1 MQALPDNEFFNIDV
15 FGSWMDVGLAVG
27 MFAIGVA
34 FVIRSIVGIK
44 RSRGC
49 SPFKQHTIEVH
60 SKVHEQLTEL
70 RVLTGAGRAHICM
83 FHNGGTFETGSSMKK
98 FSVTHESLALAIE
111 STLQK
116 KKELMASAFTHLIE
130 HVSNDD
136 PTPIVISEME
146 DSFWKSFLESQ
157 RVLMTCN
164 LPIFCQAKGTI
175 VGYLCLEWCSLKH
188 MDDANVDNIIMEMK
202 EKRSIIQAL
211 ISEG

>member
-1 MQALPDNEFFNIDV
+1 MTQSDNQFFNIDV

-27 MFAIGVA
+27 MFVIGLA
-34 FVIRSIVGIK
+34 FVFKSIMGLK
-44 RSRGC
+44 KSKGC
-49 SPFKQHTIEVH
+49 SPFKQHTIAVH
-60 SKVHEQLTEL
+60 TKVHEQLTEL
-70 RVLTGAGRAHICM
+70 RVLTGAGRAQICM
-83 FHNGGTFETGSSMKK
+83 FHNGGTFESGSSMKK

-116 KKELMASAFTHLIE
+116 KKEMVASAFTHLIE
-130 HVSNDD
+130 HVSKDD
-136 PTPIVISEME
+136 PTPLIISEMG

-164 LPIFCQAKGTI
+164 LPIFCQAKGVI

-188 MDDANVDNIIMEMK
+188 MDDANAEKIESEMR
-202 EKRSIIQAL
+202 EKRSIVQAL

>member
-1 MQALPDNEFFNIDV
+1 MTESDNQFFNIDV

-27 MFAIGVA
+27 MFVIGFA
-34 FVIRSIVGIK
+34 FVFKSILGLRK
-44 RSRGC
+44 SKGC
-49 SPFKQHTIEVH
+49 SPFKQQSIAVH
-60 SKVHEQLTEL
+60 SRVHEQLTEL
-70 RVLTGAGRAHICM
+70 RVLTGAGRAQICM
-83 FHNGGTFETGSSMKK
+83 FHNGGTFESGSSMKK

-116 KKELMASAFTHLIE
+116 KKEMVVSAFTHLIE
-130 HVSNDD
+130 HVSKDD
-136 PTPIVISEME
+136 PSPLIVSQME
-146 DSFWKSFLESQ
+146 DSFWKSFLISQ

-188 MDDANVDNIIMEMK
+188 MDDADDEKIQMEME
-202 EKRSIIQAL
+202 EKRSIVQAL

>member
-1 MQALPDNEFFNIDV
+1 MTESDNQFFNIDV

-27 MFAIGVA
+27 MFVIGFA
-34 FVIRSIVGIK
+34 FVFKSILGLRK
-44 RSRGC
+44 SRGC
-49 SPFKQHTIEVH
+49 SPFKQQSIAVH
-60 SKVHEQLTEL
+60 SRVHEQLTEL
-70 RVLTGAGRAHICM
+70 RVLTGAGRAQICM
-83 FHNGGTFETGSSMKK
+83 FHNGGTFESGSSMKK

-116 KKELMASAFTHLIE
+116 KKEMVVSAFTHLIE
-130 HVSNDD
+130 HVSKDD
-136 PTPIVISEME
+136 PSPLIVNQME
-146 DSFWKSFLESQ
+146 DSFWKSFLISQ

-188 MDDANVDNIIMEMK
+188 MDDADDEKIQMEME
-202 EKRSIIQAL
+202 EKRSIVQAL

>member
-1 MQALPDNEFFNIDV
+1 MTQSDNQFFNIDV

-27 MFAIGVA
+27 MFVIGLA
-34 FVIRSIVGIK
+34 FVFKSIMGLK
-44 RSRGC
+44 KSKGC
-49 SPFKQHTIEVH
+49 SPFKQHTIAVH
-60 SKVHEQLTEL
+60 TKVHEQLTEL
-70 RVLTGAGRAHICM
+70 RVLTGAGRAQICM
-83 FHNGGTFETGSSMKK
+83 FHNGGTFESGSSMKK

-116 KKELMASAFTHLIE
+116 KKEMVASAFTHLIE
-130 HVSNDD
+130 HVSKDD
-136 PTPIVISEME
+136 PTPLIISEME

-164 LPIFCQAKGTI
+164 LPIFCQAKGVI

-188 MDDANVDNIIMEMK
+188 MDDANAEKIESEMR
-202 EKRSIIQAL
+202 EKRSIVQAL

>member
-1 MQALPDNEFFNIDV
+1 MTESDNQFFNIDV

-27 MFAIGVA
+27 MFVIGFA
-34 FVIRSIVGIK
+34 FVFKSILGLRK
-44 RSRGC
+44 SRGC
-49 SPFKQHTIEVH
+49 SPFKQQSIAVH
-60 SKVHEQLTEL
+60 SRVHEQLTEL
-70 RVLTGAGRAHICM
+70 RVLTGAGRAQICM
-83 FHNGGTFETGSSMKK
+83 FHNGGTFESGSSMKK

-116 KKELMASAFTHLIE
+116 KKEMVVSAFTHLIE
-130 HVSNDD
+130 HVSKDD
-136 PTPIVISEME
+136 PSPLIVSQME
-146 DSFWKSFLESQ
+146 DSFWKSFLISQ

-188 MDDANVDNIIMEMK
+188 MDDADDEKIQMEME
-202 EKRSIIQAL
+202 EKRSIVQAL

>member
-1 MQALPDNEFFNIDV
+1 MTQSDNQFFNIDV

-27 MFAIGVA
+27 MFVIGLA
-34 FVIRSIVGIK
+34 FVFKSIMGLK
-44 RSRGC
+44 KSKGC
-49 SPFKQHTIEVH
+49 SPFKQHTIAVH
-60 SKVHEQLTEL
+60 TKVHEQLTEL
-70 RVLTGAGRAHICM
+70 RVLTGAGRAQICM
-83 FHNGGTFETGSSMKK
+83 FHNGGTFESGSSMKK

-116 KKELMASAFTHLIE
+116 KKEMVASAFTHLIE
-130 HVSNDD
+130 HVSKDD
-136 PTPIVISEME
+136 PTPLIISEMG

-164 LPIFCQAKGTI
+164 LPIFCQAKGVI

-188 MDDANVDNIIMEMK
+188 MDDANAEKIESEMR

>member
-1 MQALPDNEFFNIDV
+1 MTESDNQFFNIDV

-27 MFAIGVA
+27 MFVIGFA
-34 FVIRSIVGIK
+34 FVFKSILGLRK
-44 RSRGC
+44 SKGC
-49 SPFKQHTIEVH
+49 SPFKQQSIAVH
-60 SKVHEQLTEL
+60 SRVHEQLTEL
-70 RVLTGAGRAHICM
+70 RVLTGAGRAQICM
-83 FHNGGTFETGSSMKK
+83 FHNGGTFESGSSMKK

-116 KKELMASAFTHLIE
+116 KKEMVVSAFTHLIE
-130 HVSNDD
+130 HVSKDD
-136 PTPIVISEME
+136 PSPIIVSKME
-146 DSFWKSFLESQ
+146 ASFWKSFLISQ

-188 MDDANVDNIIMEMK
+188 MDDADDEKIQMEME
-202 EKRSIIQAL
+202 EKRSIVQAL

>member
-1 MQALPDNEFFNIDV
+1 MTQSDNQFFNIDV

-27 MFAIGVA
+27 MFVIGLA
-34 FVIRSIVGIK
+34 FVFKSIMGLK
-44 RSRGC
+44 KSKGC
-49 SPFKQHTIEVH
+49 SPFKQHTIAVH
-60 SKVHEQLTEL
+60 TKVHEQLTEL
-70 RVLTGAGRAHICM
+70 RVLTGAGRAQICM
-83 FHNGGTFETGSSMKK
+83 FHNGGTFESGSSMKK

-116 KKELMASAFTHLIE
+116 KKEMVASAFTHLIE
-130 HVSNDD
+130 HVSKDD
-136 PTPIVISEME
+136 PTPLIISEME

-164 LPIFCQAKGTI
+164 LPIFCQAKGVI

-188 MDDANVDNIIMEMK
+188 MDDANAEKIESEMR

>member
-1 MQALPDNEFFNIDV
+1 MTESDNQFFNIDV

-27 MFAIGVA
+27 MFVIGFA
-34 FVIRSIVGIK
+34 FVFKSILGLRK
-44 RSRGC
+44 SRGC
-49 SPFKQHTIEVH
+49 SPFKQQSIAVH
-60 SKVHEQLTEL
+60 SRVHEQLTEL
-70 RVLTGAGRAHICM
+70 RVLTGAGRAQICM
-83 FHNGGTFETGSSMKK
+83 FHNGGTFESGSSMKK

-116 KKELMASAFTHLIE
+116 NKEMVVSAFTHLIE
-130 HVSNDD
+130 HVSKDD
-136 PTPIVISEME
+136 PSPLIVNQME
-146 DSFWKSFLESQ
+146 DSFWKSFLISQ

-188 MDDANVDNIIMEMK
+188 MDDADDEKIQMEME
-202 EKRSIIQAL
+202 EKRSIVQAL

>member
-1 MQALPDNEFFNIDV
+1 MTQSDNQFFNIDV

-27 MFAIGVA
+27 MFVIGLA
-34 FVIRSIVGIK
+34 FVFKSIMGLK
-44 RSRGC
+44 KSKGC
-49 SPFKQHTIEVH
+49 SPFKQHTIAVH
-60 SKVHEQLTEL
+60 TKVHEQLTEL
-70 RVLTGAGRAHICM
+70 RVLTGAGRAQICM
-83 FHNGGTFETGSSMKK
+83 FHNGGTFESGSSMKK

-116 KKELMASAFTHLIE
+116 KKEMVASAFTHLIE
-130 HVSNDD
+130 HVSKDD
-136 PTPIVISEME
+136 PTPLIISEME

-164 LPIFCQAKGTI
+164 LPIFCQAKGVI

-188 MDDANVDNIIMEMK
+188 MDDADDEKIELEMR

>member
-1 MQALPDNEFFNIDV
+1 MTESDNQFFNIDV

-27 MFAIGVA
+27 MFVIGFA
-34 FVIRSIVGIK
+34 FVFKSILGLRK
-44 RSRGC
+44 SRGC
-49 SPFKQHTIEVH
+49 SPFKQQSIAVH
-60 SKVHEQLTEL
+60 SRVHEQLTEL
-70 RVLTGAGRAHICM
+70 RVLTGAGRAQICM
-83 FHNGGTFETGSSMKK
+83 FHNGGTFESGSSMKK

-116 KKELMASAFTHLIE
+116 KKEMGVSAFTHLIE
-130 HVSNDD
+130 HVSKDD
-136 PTPIVISEME
+136 PSPLIVNQME
-146 DSFWKSFLESQ
+146 DSFWKSFLISQ

-188 MDDANVDNIIMEMK
+188 MDDADDEKIQMEME
-202 EKRSIIQAL
+202 EKRSIVQAL

>member
-1 MQALPDNEFFNIDV
+1 MPDNQLFNIDV

-34 FVIRSIVGIK
+34 FVVKSIVGIK
-44 RSRGC
+44 KRSQAC
-49 SPFKQHTIEVH
+49 SPFRQQALQTH

-70 RVLTGAGRAHICM
+70 RVLTGAGRAQICA
-83 FHNGGTFETGSSMKK
+83 FHNGGTFENGASIKK

-116 KKELMASAFTHLIE
+116 KKDLVASAFTHLLD
-130 HVSNDD
+130 HVSKDD
-136 PTPIVISEME
+136 PSPIIVTQME

-188 MDDANVDNIIMEMK
+188 MDDADDKKIELEMR

>member
-1 MQALPDNEFFNIDV
+1 MTESDNQFFNIDV

-27 MFAIGVA
+27 MFVIGFA
-34 FVIRSIVGIK
+34 FVFKSILGLRK
-44 RSRGC
+44 SKGC
-49 SPFKQHTIEVH
+49 SPFKQQSIAVH
-60 SKVHEQLTEL
+60 SRVHEQLTEL
-70 RVLTGAGRAHICM
+70 RVLTGAGRAQICM
-83 FHNGGTFETGSSMKK
+83 FHNGGTFESGSSMKK

-116 KKELMASAFTHLIE
+116 KKEMVVSAFTHLIE
-130 HVSNDD
+130 HVSKDD
-136 PTPIVISEME
+136 PSPLIVNQME
-146 DSFWKSFLESQ
+146 DSFWKSFLISQ

-188 MDDANVDNIIMEMK
+188 MDDADDEKIQMEME
-202 EKRSIIQAL
+202 EKRSIVQAL